1 MNISGNLSS
10 IQAHQTL
17 MDNSANNVAN
27 VNTDRF
33 VPKEGTIAGG
43 AGDSVRAQITEGSDN
58 GSVNSQTDLG
68 RELTDQMIL
77 ERGVEANVAS
87 IRTQDQMYGSL
98 LDITV

>member
-17 MDNSANNVAN
+17 LDNSANNVAN

-33 VPKEGTIAGG
+33 VPRAGTISEG
-43 AGDSVRAQITEGSDN
+43 AGNSVQAQVSAGTDN

-68 RELTDQMIL
+68 RELTDQIIF

>member
-1 MNISGNLSS
+1 MTLTNNVSS
-10 IQAHQTL
+10 ILAQQTL

-33 VPKEGTIAGG
+33 VPDSGVAQGG
-43 AGDSVRAQITEGSDN
+43 AG
-58 GSVNSQTDLG
+58 GSVEANLRSGTDSGSTTSQTDLSK
-68 RELTDQMIL
+68 EMTDQMA
-77 ERGVEANVAS
+77 VEKTVDANAAA